1 MILLKAIPQAPHDLG
16 CVMTD
21 GPSWVNT
28 SEPHENDEQR
38 PQPGSVLFFPLSLY
52 PSLSLSHKH
61 TQTHTRTH
69 KHTYA
74 THTHTRTHAGSLCKS
89 VHVVVDVALTHESV
103 WTDSMSIC
111 MQIYIYTR
119 NQVHKSN
126 VHAYSMYIYTAYT
139 IIYGVLI
146 LGPTPEF
153 FPAWL
158 AGIFSWMAGVSSWLA
173 EVSS

>member
-1 MILLKAIPQAPHDLG
+1 MVQAGLTHQNH
-16 CVMTD
+16 MRTM
-21 GPSWVNT
+21 S
-28 SEPHENDEQR
+28 NDHSLDQFSFSR
-38 PQPGSVLFFPLSLY
+38 CLSIH
-52 PSLSLSHKH
+52 LSLSH

-69 KHTYA
+69 THTH
-74 THTHTRTHAGSLCKS
+74 TQHTHTRTHAGSLCTS

-126 VHAYSMYIYTAYT
+126 VHAYGMYIYTAYT